1 MWQTGHTMPP
11 VRCDG
16 GCDEQGVVSE
26 GRIEE
31 EFFRWDA
38 LVEMQ
43 RHVAQR
49 LVLLLADSSA

>member
-1 MWQTGHTMPP
+1 MPP

-16 GCDEQGVVSE
+16 GGDEQGVVSE